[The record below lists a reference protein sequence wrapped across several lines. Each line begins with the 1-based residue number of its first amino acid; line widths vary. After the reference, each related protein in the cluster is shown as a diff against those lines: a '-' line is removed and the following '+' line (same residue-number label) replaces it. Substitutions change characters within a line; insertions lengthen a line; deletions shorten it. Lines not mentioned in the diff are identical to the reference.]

1 MNYWLSRLLANLS
14 LVFLVGLVVL
24 NYETH
29 SLSKIRVIVIISYPR
44 RKRHFLRFF
53 ISIRN
58 IDLISIFENKT
69 SKETLIIIIYNIHPK
84 SFFFHSI
91 SQ

>member
-29 SLSKIRVIVIISYPR
+29 SLSKIRVIVIISYP
-44 RKRHFLRFF
+44 KRHFLRFF

-58 IDLISIFENKT
+58 IDLISIKLLKKT
-69 SKETLIIIIYNIHPK
+69 IELSHHYHLQHP
-84 SFFFHSI
+84 F
-91 SQ
+91 

>member
-29 SLSKIRVIVIISYPR
+29 SLSKIRVIVIISYP
-44 RKRHFLRFF
+44 KRHFLRFF

-58 IDLISIFENKT
+58 IDLISILENKT
-69 SKETLIIIIYNIHPK
+69 
-84 SFFFHSI
+84 
-91 SQ
+91 